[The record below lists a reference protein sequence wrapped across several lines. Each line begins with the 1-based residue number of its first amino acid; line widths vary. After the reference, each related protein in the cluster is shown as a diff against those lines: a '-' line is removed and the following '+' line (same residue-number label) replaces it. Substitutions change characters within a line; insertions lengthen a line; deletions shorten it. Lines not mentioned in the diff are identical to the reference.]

1 MYFKR
6 KYVAIYI
13 WSVPCL
19 PKCHSELVWKD
30 EEKKINWWD
39 SSSNRKSSGEAGV
52 SIVVGTADVDIEL
65 IMAVDV

>member
-1 MYFKR
+1 MKCL
-6 KYVAIYI
+6 
-13 WSVPCL
+13 PCL
-19 PKCHSELVWKD
+19 LNCYSELVWKD

-52 SIVVGTADVDIEL
+52 SIVVGTAVVDIEF